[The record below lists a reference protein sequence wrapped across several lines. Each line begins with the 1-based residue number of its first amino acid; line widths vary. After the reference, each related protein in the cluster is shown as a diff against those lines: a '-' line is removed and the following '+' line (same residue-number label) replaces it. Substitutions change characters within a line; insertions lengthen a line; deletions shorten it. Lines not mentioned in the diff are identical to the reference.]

1 MRQRPFAT
9 ALNEYQAARGRSARH
24 RPNGGNAVKAIQFKA
39 LGGPEVMELVDIPK
53 PEVRPR
59 MVRVRNHAVG
69 INFADNFF
77 RQGNYQIKPKLPDT
91 PGMEAAGIIDEIGPE
106 VEGLKP
112 GMRVAGIGLKSYAE
126 YSLCYANQTIPLPD
140 YVSFEEGAAFPI
152 QTLTA
157 WFMIHTCHHMT
168 PGQTVLVHSAAGGV
182 GIVAMQIAKAAG
194 GRVIGTV
201 SSDSKIEIAKQYG
214 ADEVINY
221 ETKDFAKEA
230 MRLTGGKG
238 IDLNLDAVG
247 KPTFEKGLDCAA
259 PFGHIILYGRAGG
272 PPDKLDV
279 FRLFAKAV
287 KVSGFV
293 LMTASSQHHL
303 MREGTE
309 ACFKL
314 MKEGKLKMLIGKT
327 YPLGEAP
334 AAHRFMES
342 RQSVGKLVLVP

>member
-1 MRQRPFAT
+1 M
-9 ALNEYQAARGRSARH
+9 
-24 RPNGGNAVKAIQFKA
+24 KAIQFNQV
-39 LGGPEVMELVDIPK
+39 GGPEVMKIADIPK

-77 RQGNYQIKPKLPDT
+77 RQGTYQIKAKPPDT
-91 PGMEAAGIIDEIGPE
+91 PGMEAAGIIDEVGPE

-112 GMRVAGIGLKSYAE
+112 GMRVAGIGLKAYAE
-126 YSLCYANQTIPLPD
+126 YSLFYANQVIPLPD
-140 YVSFEEGAAFPI
+140 FVSFEEGAAFPI

-194 GRVIGTV
+194 ARVIGTV
-201 SSDSKIEIAKQYG
+201 SSDSKIDIAKKYG

-221 ETKDFAKEA
+221 ETHDFAKEV
-230 MRLTGGKG
+230 MKITEGRG

-247 KPTFEKGLDCAA
+247 KPTFEKGLECAA

-279 FRLFAKAV
+279 FRLFQKAV

-293 LMTASSQHHL
+293 LLTASSQHNL

-309 ACFKL
+309 SCFRL
-314 MKEGKLKMLIGKT
+314 MKDGKLKMLIGKT
-327 YPLGEAP
+327 FPLEQAP
-334 AAHRFMES
+334 EAHRFMES
-342 RQSVGKLVLVP
+342 RQSVGKLVLIP

>member
-1 MRQRPFAT
+1 
-9 ALNEYQAARGRSARH
+9 
-24 RPNGGNAVKAIQFKA
+24 VKAIQLKEI
-39 LGGPEVMELVDIPK
+39 GGPEVMQLVEITK

-77 RQGNYQIKPKLPDT
+77 RQGTYQVKPKLPDT
-91 PGMEAAGIIDEIGPE
+91 PGMEAAGIIDEVGPG

-112 GMRVAGIGLKSYAE
+112 GMRVAGIGLKAYAE
-126 YSLCYANQTIPLPD
+126 YSLFYANQVIPLPD
-140 YVSFEEGAAFPI
+140 SVSFEEGAAFPI

-182 GIVAMQIAKAAG
+182 GIVAIQIAKAAG
-194 GRVIGTV
+194 ARVIGTV
-201 SSDSKIEIAKQYG
+201 SSDSKIPVAKQYG

-221 ETKDFAKEA
+221 VTHDFAQEV
-230 MRLTGGKG
+230 MRLTNSKG
-238 IDLNLDAVG
+238 VDLNLDAVG
-247 KPTFEKGLDCAA
+247 KPTFEKGISCLA

-279 FRLFAKAV
+279 FRLFQNAL

-293 LMTASSQHHL
+293 LFTASSQHHL
-303 MREGTE
+303 MRQGTE
-309 ACFKL
+309 SCFQL

-327 YPLGEAP
+327 FPLAQAAE
-334 AAHRFMES
+334 AHRFMES
-342 RQSVGKLVLVP
+342 RQSVGKLVLIP